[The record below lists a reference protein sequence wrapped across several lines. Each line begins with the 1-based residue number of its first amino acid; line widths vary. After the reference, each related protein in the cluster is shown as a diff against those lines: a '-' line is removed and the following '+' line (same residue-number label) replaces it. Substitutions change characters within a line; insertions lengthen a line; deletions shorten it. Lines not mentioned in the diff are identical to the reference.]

1 MKKIISLCLACVLT
15 LSLISVNF
23 AAELPNSEKIN
34 IYYPNGDWRY
44 VETSINLPNSVE
56 NIYIYALH
64 QLIASANMPQECY
77 DELPDNIQIN
87 SFKIEGKIAY
97 VDMNLD
103 FIQELDKDIYS
114 AFVIKDII
122 SYNIFNIGDI
132 DKIIYSFDNDR
143 IDEFSTSEK
152 SQYIGSNT
160 DLLSQKQREAKKKI
174 AFKRFREFESL
185 KSTNISTNSYT
196 PDFSTV
202 ESINGTNI
210 VTRSYNPSV
219 STIVIDPGHGGY
231 DVGTYG
237 EINGD
242 VFYEDDL
249 NLIVA
254 NKLKT
259 KLQNEGYTVLMTR
272 TTDTY
277 VSLSSRYNF
286 ANNNNADVFISVHH
300 NGNANS
306 SIHGTSCIYPNNHD
320 ITWSQDLAQ
329 WVHTAVLFYS
339 DLDEWTAPYQDVRN
353 LAVLRGTNMPA
364 IITETGF
371 MTNDDDLIYLCSGSN
386 GTYEIATG
394 ICRGIATWDMY
405 GEY

>member
-15 LSLISVNF
+15 LGLISVNF
-23 AAELPNSEKIN
+23 AAELPNSKKIN

-44 VETSINLPNSVE
+44 VETSINLPKDVE
-56 NIYIYALH
+56 NIFIHALQ
-64 QLIASANMPQECY
+64 QLIANANMPQGCY

-87 SFKIEGKIAY
+87 SFRIEDKTAY

-103 FIQELDKDIYS
+103 FIQELDENIYS
-114 AFVIKDII
+114 IFVIKDII
-122 SYNIFNIGDI
+122 SYNIFNLGDI

-152 SQYIGSNT
+152 SQYIDSNT
-160 DLLSQKQREAKKKI
+160 DLLSQKQRKIKKEI
-174 AFKRFREFESL
+174 AFNRFREFESI
-185 KSTNISTNSYT
+185 KSTNISTSPYT
-196 PDFSTV
+196 PNFSNSK
-202 ESINGTNI
+202 SINSTNI
-210 VTRSYNPSV
+210 VTTSYYPSV
-219 STIVIDPGHGGY
+219 STIVIDPGHGGS

-277 VSLSSRYNF
+277 VSLSSRYNY

-300 NGNANS
+300 NGSTNS
-306 SIHGTSCIYPNNHD
+306 SMYGTSCIYPNNHD

-339 DLDEWTAPYQDVRN
+339 DLDEWTAPYKDNRN

-386 GTYEIATG
+386 GTYKIATG
-394 ICRGIATWDMY
+394 ICRGISTWDMY